1 MINWARVAELYSDFG
16 EDSFAEIVDVF
27 LAEVA
32 EGLDKLRGAED
43 AKTLRAEFHFLKGA
57 ALNLGFDDIAAQCGE
72 GEARAAAG
80 SDSSAQKAQ
89 ILADL
94 PAACEALARDW
105 REKLTA
111 AP

>member
-32 EGLDKLRGAED
+32 EGLDRLRVAED
-43 AKTLRAEFHFLKGA
+43 TTTLRAEFHFLKGA
-57 ALNLGFDDIAAQCGE
+57 ALNLGFDDVAAQCGE
-72 GEARAAAG
+72 GEAQAAAG
-80 SDSSAQKAQ
+80 GDSSAQKAQ
-89 ILADL
+89 VLADL
-94 PAACEALARDW
+94 PVACDALARGW
-105 REKLTA
+105 RDKLTG